1 MEEALGK
8 YWHKTI
14 TRWVDPEYS
23 DSAVELKNLR
33 SRLAI
38 QFRALGGDPALE
50 ILPAQRFRWSDK
62 PSFLSRFANLGEHV
76 QPAYLET
83 NSIRLPSRIALFD
96 HSELN
101 EKLYLWLL
109 LMLTHYQDKG
119 HWLADNLL
127 TSQKLLQKFPGIKS
141 SYQQLAQAH
150 LQYRQT
156 QCKVIPMLAEQ
167 EVAIQRAL
175 WQVLDRHSHTALDLE
190 LRISEPLQLPAVPL
204 WLYPMLAS
212 QHSGNR
218 KSASSSLNSNSKRPK
233 KLAEKHRRKGEVID
247 DPDGRSGLLAFRLES
262 YFSWSEFINLDR
274 TADDEEEDSAAQTAD
289 DLDVISLSDSET
301 NSSSRLRFD
310 LDLPASDY
318 DDKLLQDGILLPEWD
333 YKKARLMDKHCRL
346 KVMLPKAS
354 QSVALPQHLRQ
365 KAKQLKAQFE
375 QFKNQ
380 RYWQKNQLDGSEL
393 DLDQVIHYQ
402 TQRAL
407 GKSDKVTGLFKS
419 LDCVGKDLSCLLLA
433 DLSLSTDAWIN
444 NDARVI
450 DIIRDSLFLFS
461 EALEASGDHYCLAG
475 FSSVKASHIRY
486 YQLKNFEQKLNPE
499 IRGHINA
506 MQPGYYTR
514 MGAAIRYSTKQILKQ
529 ASSQKLLLLLTDGKP
544 NDIDQY
550 EGRYGIEDTRMAIIE
565 AKQQGIQTFCITI
578 DEDANQYLPYLFGQ
592 QNFILVK
599 RAVELPNK
607 LLKLYAQLRG

>member
-1 MEEALGK
+1 M
-8 YWHKTI
+8 I
-14 TRWVDPEYS
+14 
-23 DSAVELKNLR
+23 
-33 SRLAI
+33 
-38 QFRALGGDPALE
+38 PALE

-76 QPAYLET
+76 QPAYFEP
-83 NSIRLPSRIALFD
+83 NSIRLPGRIALFED
-96 HSELN
+96 SSLN

-109 LMLTHYQDKG
+109 LMLTHYQDSG
-119 HWLADNLL
+119 DWFIDNLA
-127 TSQKLLQKFPGIKS
+127 TTKILLREFPGIKA

-150 LQYRQT
+150 LKYRQT
-156 QCKVIPMLAEQ
+156 KCKVPPSLASQ
-167 EVAIQRAL
+167 EALIQRGL
-175 WQVLDRHSHTALDLE
+175 WQVVDLHSNIDRPS
-190 LRISEPLQLPAVPL
+190 IPSIQQPLQLPAVAL
-204 WLYPMLAS
+204 WLYPMLGS
-212 QHSGNR
+212 QHKSSNR
-218 KSASSSLNSNSKRPK
+218 KSASAALNPESNQPK
-233 KLAEKHRRKGEVID
+233 KLAEKHRRKGQVID

-274 TADDEEEDSAAQTAD
+274 TEDDEEEDSAAQTAN
-289 DLDVISLSDSET
+289 DLDVISLSDSDT
-301 NSSSRLRFD
+301 NTSSRLRFD

-318 DDKLLQDGILLPEWD
+318 DDTLLKDGILLPEWD
-333 YKKARLMDKHCRL
+333 YKKNCLLDNHCRL

-354 QSVALPQHLRQ
+354 QGIALPQHLRK

-407 GKSDKVTGLFKS
+407 GQSGKVTGLFKS
-419 LDCVGKDLSCLLLA
+419 LDRVSKDLSCLLLA
-433 DLSLSTDAWIN
+433 DLSLSTDAWVN
-444 NDARVI
+444 NEARVI

-461 EALEASGDHYCLAG
+461 EALEASGDHYSLAG

-486 YQLKNFEQKLNPE
+486 YQIKTFKQKLTDE
-499 IRGHINA
+499 IRGHIAA

-514 MGAAIRYSTKQILKQ
+514 MGAAIRYSTQQILKQ

-565 AKQQGIQTFCITI
+565 AKQQGVETFCITI

-599 RAVELPNK
+599 RAVDLPNK